1 MDRARRGEPP
11 PPAALRGAQPGP
23 ARRPAIRRL
32 AGDGVSVTARP
43 HRTGPFGVRPA
54 ARLAESA
61 ADLLTDPAVTTV
73 PECEADDCVMLF
85 LPTHPRR
92 RWCSPSR
99 CGNRARAA
107 RYYQRHKA
115 T

>member
-1 MDRARRGEPP
+1 MGRRIGHG
-11 PPAALRGAQPGP
+11 PPA
-23 ARRPAIRRL
+23 
-32 AGDGVSVTARP
+32 P
-43 HRTGPFGVRPA
+43 HRPFGVRPA